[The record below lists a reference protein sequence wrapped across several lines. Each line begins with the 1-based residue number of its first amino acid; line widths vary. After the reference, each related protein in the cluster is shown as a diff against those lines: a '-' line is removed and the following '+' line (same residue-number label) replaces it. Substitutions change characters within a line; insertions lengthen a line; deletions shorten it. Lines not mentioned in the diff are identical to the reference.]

1 MVKLKNILTLQDF
14 FKVLKDNWKGLEL
27 VRNFNRSVLFELQ
40 KQSYFNKLI
49 NDENVS
55 SLAQFAQK
63 FKAKRFDK
71 IAQTLIIHMY
81 NYVKDTSIIEYKKDD
96 NIITLIKNTA
106 RYIRTNAN
114 IIQMAYNLWKE
125 KHQQETNTTDKLQ
138 DSIYNANNIED
149 RLFAK
154 NTFKYT
160 NSGQLFLFINNEFII
175 DENSHADYPTEDM
188 LNQYL
193 SQYDDIKS
201 YAYGMQYP
209 NNICFVVK
217 DQNMGIS
224 SYQELKKQAEAPKIY
239 KVLEKKRN
247 KLMTQRMAR
256 KIL

>member
-1 MVKLKNILTLQDF
+1 MIELKDITTLQELF
-14 FKVLKDNWKGLEL
+14 SVLKKNWKGYEL
-27 VRNFNRSVLFELQ
+27 INNFNRSVLFELQ

-63 FKAKRFDK
+63 FKAKRFSQIAK
-71 IAQTLIIHMY
+71 ILLKNMY
-81 NYVKDTSIIEYKKDD
+81 DYVKDT
-96 NIITLIKNTA
+96 NIISYKQGDDISTLVKDIIK
-106 RYIRTNAN
+106 YIRTNAN

-125 KHQQETNTTDKLQ
+125 KHQQESNTTDKLQ
-138 DSIYNANNIED
+138 NDIYNANNIND

-175 DENSHADYPTEDM
+175 DENSHVDYPTEDM

-193 SQYDDIKS
+193 AQYDNIQS

-217 DQNMGIS
+217 DQGMGIS

-247 KLMTQRMAR
+247 QLMTQRMAR
-256 KIL
+256 KIV

>member
-1 MVKLKNILTLQDF
+1 MTELKNISTLQDF
-14 FKVLKDNWKGLEL
+14 FKVIQKNWKGYEL
-27 VRNFNRSVLFELQ
+27 ANNFNRSVLFELQ
-40 KQSYFNKLI
+40 RQSYFNKLI
-49 NDENVS
+49 NNENVT

-71 IAQTLIIHMY
+71 IAVTLINNMY
-81 NYVKDTSIIEYKKDD
+81 NYIKDT
-96 NIITLIKNTA
+96 NIITYNRGDDITTLIKNTA

-125 KHQQETNTTDKLQ
+125 KHQQETNTIDKLQ
-138 DSIYNANNIED
+138 DSIYNADNIND
-149 RLFAK
+149 KLFEK

-175 DENSHADYPTEDM
+175 DENSYVDYPTEDM

-193 SQYDDIKS
+193 SQYDNIQS

-209 NNICFVVK
+209 NNICFIIK
-217 DQNMGIS
+217 DQGMGIS

-239 KVLEKKRN
+239 KILDKKRN
-247 KLMTQRMAR
+247 RLMTQRMAS
-256 KIL
+256 KIA